1 MQIIVPCQEVI
12 SKSNQFEGNHQ
23 QVMSKLN
30 QLEGDFKKKEKRKP
44 RNEEI
49 MHSKYYFIQEP
60 IAPNDY

>member
-30 QLEGDFKKKEKRKP
+30 QLEGDFKKKRK
-44 RNEEI
+44 
-49 MHSKYYFIQEP
+49 KKTKK
-60 IAPNDY
+60 